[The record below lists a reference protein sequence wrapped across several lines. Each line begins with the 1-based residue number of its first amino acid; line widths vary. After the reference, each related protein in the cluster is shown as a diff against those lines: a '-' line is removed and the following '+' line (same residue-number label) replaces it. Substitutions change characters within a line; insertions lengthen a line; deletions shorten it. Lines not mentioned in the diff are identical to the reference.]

1 MHNKEQRV
9 LRLVQRFIAHHYL
22 TCAESVWQSD
32 NVREA
37 APEFIE
43 ALCEVAGYHIPE
55 DEPESSYAEFNRIK
69 NA

>member
-1 MHNKEQRV
+1 
-9 LRLVQRFIAHHYL
+9 
-22 TCAESVWQSD
+22 
-32 NVREA
+32 VREA